1 MAPKGSPV
9 RSSFKLTV
17 NPTPS
22 SVAPDLG
29 ETRKSAAVKTPSR
42 SCFSHPDPSHPITEP
57 DVVIKSDDCVST
69 AGSHGT
75 ANTGEPRITRID
87 TRDQDDRYF
96 DVEAIKSCKLN
107 SRVCSSLSVLTYLLI
122 LITCLATGNSS
133 LTG

>member
-29 ETRKSAAVKTPSR
+29 ETCKPAAVKTPNR
-42 SCFSHPDPSHPITEP
+42 SCFSYPDPSHPITEP
-57 DVVIKSDDCVST
+57 DVVLKSDDRVS
-69 AGSHGT
+69 AAASPGT
-75 ANTGEPRITRID
+75 TNTGEPRITWVD
-87 TRDQDDRYF
+87 TRDQN
-96 DVEAIKSCKLN
+96 N
-107 SRVCSSLSVLTYLLI
+107 SWVCSSLIVLIYILI
-122 LITCLATGNSS
+122 LITCLVPGNGS